1 MPEYAEVIQLSKTVN
16 FTEATYLAL
25 HAAALAANAGGEPLP
40 IHVMA
45 RRLGVSEAHL
55 AKVIQRLAR
64 SNLVNTTRGPKG
76 GVVLAKRPEEMT
88 FLEIFE
94 AIEGKIQP
102 AGCVFGCKEC
112 PLPRCIF
119 GEFLSR
125 ITSET
130 EAWLKLNTLADFKL
144 NAERTEEFQNEKNN
158 QD

>member
-1 MPEYAEVIQLSKTVN
+1 MSKTVN

-25 HAAALAANAGGEPLP
+25 HAMALAAGSSGEPLS

-45 RRLGVSEAHL
+45 ERLGVSEAHL
-55 AKVIQRLAR
+55 AKVVQRLAR

-76 GVVLAKRPEEMT
+76 GVVVAKRPEEIT

-94 AIEGKIQP
+94 AIEGKLQP

-112 PLPRCIF
+112 PLPRCVF

-125 ITSET
+125 ITAET
-130 EAWLKLNTLADFKL
+130 EAWLKSNTLADFKS
-144 NAERTEEFQNEKNN
+144 NAEQTEEFQNEKNN
-158 QD
+158 

>member
-1 MPEYAEVIQLSKTVN
+1 MSKTAN

-25 HAAALAANAGGEPLP
+25 HAAALAASAGGEPLS

-45 RRLGVSEAHL
+45 ERLGVSEAHL

-76 GVVLAKRPEEMT
+76 GVVLAKRPEDTT

-94 AIEGKIQP
+94 AIEGKLQP
-102 AGCVFGCKEC
+102 AGCVFGCQEC
-112 PLPRCIF
+112 PLPKCVF

-125 ITSET
+125 ITAET
-130 EAWLKLNTLADFKL
+130 EAWLKSNTLADFKL
-144 NAERTEEFQNEKNN
+144 NAEKTDEFQHEKNN
-158 QD
+158 QN